1 MSFARLEP
9 AARRQSRWLTFSYF
23 AYFSVLAAFVPYLAV
38 YLDGVGFNSRE
49 IGELIA
55 IITACRVFGPP
66 LWATLADRSGRCI
79 PYIRIGAGAGLVL
92 FLALLWSSSYWWV
105 ALTMGLMSLFW
116 SAILPQLEV
125 LSLATLGERTEL
137 YSRIRVGG
145 SLGFIFVSLVIG
157 ELLAATGVHRFP
169 IYGALLVGLLL
180 FSTWQLYEP
189 KRAAVGQILPEHE
202 GSIWKR
208 IKQRRFIAFLLSTTL
223 LQASFAPFYA
233 FFALYLTYLGY
244 PPYAVGMLIAMGV
257 VVEVG
262 MFLIAGRTVA
272 RFGIRNILLFCML
285 MTMLRWAL
293 MAQFAEV
300 LWWLIIAQGLHAFSF
315 ALHHAAAIGFIHQH
329 FPAHE
334 QSRGQSF
341 YVGFGF
347 GAGGALGAWAA
358 GLVWQEHVG
367 ASIGFTGAAVLA
379 LCGALLCLVMGRD
392 PAPRETLDDPLNQP
406 HDN

>member
-1 MSFARLEP
+1 MSFAELEP
-9 AARRQSRWLTFSYF
+9 RARRQSRLLTFSYF
-23 AYFSVLAAFVPYLAV
+23 CYFSVLAVFVPYLAV
-38 YLDGVGFNSRE
+38 YLDAVGFNSRE

-66 LWATLADRSGRCI
+66 LWATLADKSGRRL
-79 PYIRIGAGAGLVL
+79 PYIRLGASAGLVL
-92 FLALLWSSSYWWV
+92 FLALMLSSSYWWV

-125 LSLATLGERTEL
+125 LSLATLGQRTEL

-145 SLGFIFVSLVIG
+145 SLGFIAVSLVIG
-157 ELLAATGVHRFP
+157 ELLVATGAHRFP
-169 IYGALLVGLLL
+169 IYGAILVALLL
-180 FSTWQLYEP
+180 ISVARLYEP
-189 KRAAVGQILPEHE
+189 KAVVNATIAPQHQ

-208 IKQRRFIAFLLSTTL
+208 IKQRQFIAFLLSTTL

-244 PPYAVGMLIAMGV
+244 PPYAVGMLIAFGV

-262 MFLIAGRTVA
+262 MFFIAGKVVVRHGV
-272 RFGIRNILLFCML
+272 RNILIFCML
-285 MTMLRWAL
+285 VTALRWAL

-300 LWWLIIAQGLHAFSF
+300 FWWLLLAQGLHAFSF
-315 ALHHAAAIGFIHQH
+315 ALHHAAAIRFIHQH

-347 GAGGALGAWAA
+347 GAGGALGAWGA
-358 GLVWQEHVG
+358 GMVWQEHAG
-367 ASIGFTGAAVLA
+367 AAMGFAGAAVLA
-379 LCGALLCLVMGRD
+379 LCGALLCLLMARD
-392 PAPRETLDDPLNQP
+392 KAQHPVAA
-406 HDN
+406 

>member
-1 MSFARLEP
+1 MSFASLEP
-9 AARRQSRWLTFSYF
+9 AVRRQSRLLTFSYF
-23 AYFSVLAAFVPYLAV
+23 AYFSVLAVFVPYLAV
-38 YLDGVGFNSRE
+38 YLDAVGFNSRE

-66 LWATLADRSGRCI
+66 LWATLADKSGRCL
-79 PYIRIGAGAGLVL
+79 PYIRLGAGAGLVL
-92 FLALLWSSSYWWV
+92 FTALLWSSSYWWV

-125 LSLATLGERTEL
+125 LSLATLGERAEL

-145 SLGFIFVSLVIG
+145 SFGFIFVSLVIG
-157 ELLAATGVHRFP
+157 ELLAATGAHRFP
-169 IYGALLVGLLL
+169 IYGAILVALLL
-180 FSTWQLYEP
+180 ISTWRLYEP
-189 KRAAVGQILPEHE
+189 TRVVAATILPQHR
-202 GSIWKR
+202 GSIWQR

-244 PPYAVGMLIAMGV
+244 APYAVGILIALGV

-262 MFLIAGRTVA
+262 MFLIAGKTVV
-272 RFGIRNILLFCML
+272 RFGIRNILVFCML
-285 MTMLRWAL
+285 VTALRWGL
-293 MAQFAEV
+293 MAQYAEV
-300 LWWLIIAQGLHAFSF
+300 LWWLVLAQGLHAFSF

-367 ASIGFTGAAVLA
+367 ASIGFAGAAALA
-379 LCGALLCLVMGRD
+379 LIGALLCLCMGPD
-392 PAPRETLDDPLNQP
+392 PRVAADPKP
-406 HDN
+406 DAVK

>member
-1 MSFARLEP
+1 MSFAQLAP
-9 AARRQSRWLTFSYF
+9 AARRQSRLLTLSYF
-23 AYFSVLAAFVPYLAV
+23 AYFSVLAVFVPYLAV
-38 YLDGVGFNSRE
+38 YLDAVGFNSRE

-66 LWATLADRSGRCI
+66 LWATLADKSGRCL
-79 PYIRIGAGAGLVL
+79 PYIKMGAVAALVL
-92 FLALLWSSSYWWV
+92 FSALLWSSSYWWV

-125 LSLATLGERTEL
+125 LSLATLGSRAEL

-145 SLGFIFVSLVIG
+145 SLGFIAVSLVIG
-157 ELLAATGVHRFP
+157 ELLAATGAHRFP
-169 IYGALLVGLLL
+169 IYGAILVALLL
-180 FSTWQLYEP
+180 LSVARLYEP
-189 KRAAVGQILPEHE
+189 NRVQQHSTLPQHQ

-208 IKQRRFIAFLLSTTL
+208 VLQRKFIAFLLSTTL

-233 FFALYLTYLGY
+233 FFALYLMYLGY
-244 PPYAVGMLIAMGV
+244 APYAVGMLIALGV

-262 MFLIAGRTVA
+262 MFLIAGKTVV
-272 RFGIRNILLFCML
+272 RYGIRNVLVFCLLI
-285 MTMLRWAL
+285 TALRWAL

-300 LWWLIIAQGLHAFSF
+300 FWWLLLAQGLHAFSF

-358 GLVWQEHVG
+358 GLVWQEHTG
-367 ASIGFTGAAVLA
+367 AALGFTGAALLA
-379 LCGALLCLVMGRD
+379 LLGAVLCLLMGKDSRISAQQE
-392 PAPRETLDDPLNQP
+392 PAR
-406 HDN
+406 

>member
-1 MSFARLEP
+1 MSFASLAP
-9 AARRQSRWLTFSYF
+9 AARSQSRLLTFSYF
-23 AYFSVLAAFVPYLAV
+23 AYFSVLAVFVPYLAV
-38 YLDGVGFNSRE
+38 YLNAVGFNSRE

-55 IITACRVFGPP
+55 IITGCRVFGPP
-66 LWATLADRSGRCI
+66 LWATLADRSGRRL

-125 LSLATLGERTEL
+125 LSLATLNERAEL

-157 ELLAATGVHRFP
+157 ELLAATGAHRFP
-169 IYGALLVGLLL
+169 LYGALLVTLLL
-180 FSTWQLYEP
+180 LSTLRLYEP
-189 KRAAVGQILPEHE
+189 KRMVDGQVLPQHQ

-208 IKQRRFIAFLLSTTL
+208 ISQRRFIAFLLSTTL

-244 PPYAVGMLIAMGV
+244 PPYAVGMLIALGV

-262 MFLIAGRTVA
+262 MFFVAGKQVV
-272 RFGIRNILLFCML
+272 RFGIRNILVFCML
-285 MTMLRWAL
+285 MTAVRWGL
-293 MAQFAEV
+293 MAQYAEV
-300 LWWLIIAQGLHAFSF
+300 FWWLLVAQGLHAFSF

-358 GLVWQEHVG
+358 GLVWQEHAG
-367 ASIGFTGAAVLA
+367 AAIGFAGAAVLA
-379 LCGALLCLVMGRD
+379 LLGAVLCWLMGRD
-392 PAPRETLDDPLNQP
+392 PEHHAHKTPMSPT
-406 HDN
+406 